1 MAINVLNRIF
11 NRTNWQSN
19 YNWKW
24 ITLGLISTCS
34 IIFISRYF
42 FHSADQTAVNPNKM
56 VEVEIV
62 KTQNFQQSIRL
73 LGVIHPKHTTVLVSK
88 GTGMLD
94 EVIPTGQKVK
104 KGVLIA
110 KIVNPD
116 IEKNLQLSL
125 STETLAKAQFERF
138 NPLLKTGFVSPRE
151 VEEKKQAWLDAQKEL
166 SKTKIELDN
175 LRFYAPFD
183 GIIGAYKKRE
193 GSEVNQGEVV
203 VSIYD
208 PGSLVVDLDVP
219 CSNLTDINEGQ
230 SVHVLGKEYK
240 LTHLQ
245 KMVDENTHMCPADV
259 DIQCDNCLLGATVD
273 VDLVVAEKKNT
284 VVVPYQSL
292 FLRNSEPFVY
302 IVEQEKVTLVP
313 VKTGLKEHDKIEITE
328 GLKPGQQLIVK
339 GQERLYP
346 EMVVDIYRPSAAV
359 NNG

>member
-1 MAINVLNRIF
+1 MNKIF
-11 NRTNWQSN
+11 HRTSWQSK
-19 YNWKW
+19 YHWKW
-24 ITLGLISTCS
+24 IALGLVITMP
-34 IIFISRYF
+34 IILISRF
-42 FHSADQTAVNPNKM
+42 FSHSAEQTPVNPNKM

-62 KTQNFQQSIRL
+62 KTQKFQQSIKL
-73 LGVIHPKHTTVLVSK
+73 LGIIHPKHTTVLVSK

-94 EVIPTGQKVK
+94 ELIPTGQKVK
-104 KGVLIA
+104 KGTLIA

-125 STETLAKAQFERF
+125 SAETLAKAQFDRF
-138 NPLLKTGFVSPRE
+138 NPLLKTGFVSPKE
-151 VEEKKQAWLDAQKEL
+151 VEEKKQAWLVAQKEL

-193 GSEVNQGEVV
+193 GSEINQGEAV

-208 PGSLVVDLDVP
+208 PSSLVVDLDVP
-219 CSNLTDINEGQ
+219 CSNLTGLNEGQ
-230 SVHVLGKEYK
+230 AVRVLGKEYT

-245 KMVDENTHMCPADV
+245 KMIDEHTHMCPADV
-259 DIQCDNCLLGATVD
+259 DIQCDTCLLGTTVN
-273 VDLVVAEKKNT
+273 VDLIVAEQQNT
-284 VVVPYQSL
+284 IVIPFQAL

-313 VKTGLKEHDKIEITE
+313 VKTGMKEQDKIEITE
-328 GLKPGQQLIVK
+328 GLKPGQQLIIK

-346 EMVVDIYRPSAAV
+346 EMVVDIYRPTAVV